1 MNATGNKDPSLVNG
15 QATQISSTSTYKSIL
30 SMTSTKPKST
40 VVGLNPNMKP
50 TTDQSYAKIFP
61 MYGLWSEQAIFQS
74 TKTAMGVPDE
84 VMKQELEQV
93 NKAHFK
99 QMFKEKEFMEEM
111 LKAKNMM
118 GNKQSGSGNSHK

>member
-1 MNATGNKDPSLVNG
+1 
-15 QATQISSTSTYKSIL
+15 
-30 SMTSTKPKST
+30 
-40 VVGLNPNMKP
+40 
-50 TTDQSYAKIFP
+50 
-61 MYGLWSEQAIFQS
+61 
-74 TKTAMGVPDE
+74 MGVPDE

-118 GNKQSGSGNSHK
+118 GNKQSGNSHK